1 MKQRLLLSL
10 LMLLVSVGWV
20 KAQSQYIDLSIPAGT
35 SGKVTITIKNTE
47 AVLQKGAGAYYPTFI
62 PAVEPAI
69 SADKKTATY
78 EIPYKA
84 DAPQAVQIAGNA
96 DRLKNVEITVNGKV
110 TRFAAQTTTTLFSA
124 VKSLI
129 FTGNGELTALD
140 LSAFPNIETVN
151 VAGNQ
156 LTSEAIDP
164 KAANILT
171 RLKSFNAS
179 NNPLVSVPAV
189 VLHAASTLQT
199 LNLSKTGLSGDGLDF
214 SGFAALEDL
223 NLSDNALDKL
233 TVNSSLKKLDVSNKI
248 TNYFVSKV

>member
-96 DRLKNVEITVNGKV
+96 D
-110 TRFAAQTTTTLFSA
+110 
-124 VKSLI
+124 
-129 FTGNGELTALD
+129 
-140 LSAFPNIETVN
+140 
-151 VAGNQ
+151 
-156 LTSEAIDP
+156 
-164 KAANILT
+164 
-171 RLKSFNAS
+171 
-179 NNPLVSVPAV
+179 
-189 VLHAASTLQT
+189 
-199 LNLSKTGLSGDGLDF
+199 
-214 SGFAALEDL
+214 
-223 NLSDNALDKL
+223 
-233 TVNSSLKKLDVSNKI
+233 
-248 TNYFVSKV
+248 